1 MGRPYNRL
9 MLKRDSGMP
18 FADHVTP
25 AAAPIKS
32 LLFPPSQPEGVE
44 TKEARRSAKRWS
56 VSRRFL
62 QVSNRR
68 SKATV
73 VMMKTGKGEVEER
86 DIVAVI
92 PQLRELKAPKRSRW

>member
-1 MGRPYNRL
+1 
-9 MLKRDSGMP
+9 MP
-18 FADHVTP
+18 FADHVAS

-32 LLFPPSQPEGVE
+32 LLFPSSQSEGLE
-44 TKEARRSAKRWS
+44 TKDVRRRSTKRWS
-56 VSRRFL
+56 ASRRFL
-62 QVSNRR
+62 RMSNRR

-73 VMMKTGKGEVEER
+73 VMMKNGKEEVEEK